1 MFCQKIG
8 LQVRLCWTWLESSCF
23 ADVDLP
29 CQEKTQIGTG
39 VFWLVQPSIE
49 HFHPSP
55 DFSSLVWFSLKLL
68 SGDCVADL
76 GVLIMMQTQECEG
89 HGFGSK
95 MGDAKKW
102 LFLWWKWWESFGIWG
117 PFSASMARMA
127 QMPVSVIVASTC
139 AIAEISPQGKVVSTV
154 LKWSITL

>member
-39 VFWLVQPSIE
+39 VFWLVQPIRAFPPISRFFIPGLIQ
-49 HFHPSP
+49 FKTV
-55 DFSSLVWFSLKLL
+55 VWECL
-68 SGDCVADL
+68 ADL

-95 MGDAKKW
+95 MGPKNGDSCDENGENP
-102 LFLWWKWWESFGIWG
+102 WESGGRFQAAHGQDG
-117 PFSASMARMA
+117 PNAGVRDCRQHVRHRRDFALSRES
-127 QMPVSVIVASTC
+127 
-139 AIAEISPQGKVVSTV
+139 G
-154 LKWSITL
+154 

>member
-1 MFCQKIG
+1 MFFQKIG

-29 CQEKTQIGTG
+29 WQEKTQIGTG

-76 GVLIMMQTQECEG
+76 GVYTHYDANPRIWRARVWFKNGGCQKMVILVMKMMRILWNLG
-89 HGFGSK
+89 AVFSHGQ
-95 MGDAKKW
+95 D
-102 LFLWWKWWESFGIWG
+102 G
-117 PFSASMARMA
+117 PNAGVRDCRQHVRHRRDFA
-127 QMPVSVIVASTC
+127 
-139 AIAEISPQGKVVSTV
+139 
-154 LKWSITL
+154 

>member
-29 CQEKTQIGTG
+29 WQEKTQIGTG

-55 DFSSLVWFSLKLL
+55 DFSSLV
-68 SGDCVADL
+68 
-76 GVLIMMQTQECEG
+76 
-89 HGFGSK
+89 
-95 MGDAKKW
+95 
-102 LFLWWKWWESFGIWG
+102 
-117 PFSASMARMA
+117 
-127 QMPVSVIVASTC
+127 
-139 AIAEISPQGKVVSTV
+139 
-154 LKWSITL
+154 